1 MAKDFVKLV
10 DDLAYAKTF
19 YPTSKVTKFINTL
32 ASRIYLRIY
41 QNRKEESNRLVKFWK
56 YDVPFT
62 IAKHHKIIIFC
73 AFIFLLFYVLGFFS
87 ANYDE
92 NFTRDVMGD
101 SYIEMTEK
109 NIEKGNPFGV
119 YQSGNSF
126 LTWLGIMVNNVLVS
140 MLAFVKGILLG
151 IMSLSDL
158 IQNSMMVGVFHYMF
172 ASKGLA
178 VDFLLVV
185 MIHGLL
191 ELTAIVIA
199 CAAGV
204 IMGTSY
210 LFPGTI
216 SRMDAFKIGVKDGV
230 KIIIGLVPVF
240 GIAAFLEGFI
250 TGLYKMPL
258 ILNILILL
266 VSAVFIVW
274 YFIILPIRVW
284 KMDKEKSTVALH
296 V

>member
-1 MAKDFVKLV
+1 M
-10 DDLAYAKTF
+10 
-19 YPTSKVTKFINTL
+19 PQ
-32 ASRIYLRIY
+32 R
-41 QNRKEESNRLVKFWK
+41 
-56 YDVPFT
+56 
-62 IAKHHKIIIFC
+62 FC
-73 AFIFLLFYVLGFFS
+73 SFIFLLFYVLGFFS
-87 ANYDE
+87 AMYDE
-92 NFTRDVMGD
+92 NFTREVMGD
-101 SYIEMTEK
+101 SYIEMTEN
-109 NIEKGNPFGV
+109 NIAKGNPFGV
-119 YQSGNSF
+119 YQSGSSI

-140 MLAFVKGILLG
+140 MLAFVKGIVLG

-178 VDFLLVV
+178 LDFLLVV

-210 LFPGTI
+210 LFPGTV
-216 SRMDAFKIGVKDGV
+216 SRMEAFKVGVKDGV
-230 KIIIGLVPVF
+230 KIVIGLVPVF
-240 GIAAFLEGFI
+240 GIAAFFEGFV

-274 YFIILPIRVW
+274 YFILLPVRVR
-284 KMDKEKSTVALH
+284 KLSKEKTTNVLH